1 MSSIN
6 LREKLI
12 VSFEGIDGSGKT
24 TVAKSIEIE
33 LIKQNYR
40 VFYTGEPT
48 DSPLGKSIRET
59 ILLNKVTKLSP
70 LAQALLFTADRDY
83 HVNNIIKNTLYDKH
97 ILILDRFI
105 DSTLAYQ
112 GENEE
117 LVGLI
122 NRINKIAV
130 GPFTPDI
137 TFLLDIEPVL
147 ALKRIE
153 KADKENDNFEKLDF
167 LTKVRERY
175 RLIAIKNKKRI
186 KIIDALQD
194 KETLVK
200 LIISDILKLIEQ
212 KISMNKRKEY

>member
-1 MSSIN
+1 MSLNS
-6 LREKLI
+6 LRDKLI

-24 TVAKSIEIE
+24 TIARSVEYE

-40 VFYTGEPT
+40 VFYTEEPT
-48 DSPLGKSIRET
+48 DSPLGKAIRET
-59 ILLNKVTKLSP
+59 ILLNKVIKLSP

-83 HVNNIIKNTLYDKH
+83 HVNNIINNALNDKD

-112 GENEE
+112 GENED
-117 LVGLI
+117 LAKV
-122 NRINKIAV
+122 INKINEMAV
-130 GPFTPDI
+130 GLFIPDI
-137 TFLLDIEPVL
+137 TFLLDIEPAM

-153 KADKENDNFEKLDF
+153 KADKEKDNFEKLDF
-167 LTKVRERY
+167 LTNVRERY
-175 RLIAIKNKKRI
+175 KLIASKNKERI

-200 LIISDILKLIEQ
+200 LIISDILKLIDQ
-212 KISMNKRKEY
+212 KTSMI